1 MPEEHHLCPPGCV
14 DCVSPPVL
22 CCAQTS
28 DGSVVQQLQRHDPS
42 GEVVNLLLLRLVCI
56 KKIISPS
63 TTLCTHLISIS
74 RTISLPLSL
83 AADWM

>member
-14 DCVSPPVL
+14 DFVSPPVL

-56 KKIISPS
+56 KTIISPS
-63 TTLCTHLISIS
+63 TTLYTHLISIS
-74 RTISLPLSL
+74 RTLSLPLSL